1 MRNSSPIDD
10 PTLDADVARVREADP
25 AGAAAEAK
33 AAFYLRMRARGI
45 EDLAMLRAF
54 ELVPRHLFVPHRYRD
69 LAARDLA
76 LPIGC
81 GQTLNEPWF
90 VARMIAALRVERA
103 HRVLEIGAGTGY
115 ATAILAHLASNVVAL
130 ERYQSL
136 AIAAQARLA
145 ELGVTNAAV
154 DWGDGLAAP
163 KQVDLFDRIIVHGVL
178 DQQGERLTDRLA
190 EDGIMICAR
199 PCAGGQRVV
208 RIDKSSKAEP
218 RSELF
223 SSRLQ
228 AIVPGLAKTL

>member
-1 MRNSSPIDD
+1 MACVQEVD
-10 PTLDADVARVREADP
+10 LVE
-25 AGAAAEAK
+25 AAAEAK
-33 AAFYLRMRARGI
+33 AAFHLRMRAGGI
-45 EDLAMLRAF
+45 HDLAVLRAF
-54 ELVPRHLFVPHRYRD
+54 ELVPRHLFVPDRYFH
-69 LAARDLA
+69 LAGRDLA

-81 GQTLNEPWF
+81 GQTLNEPCF
-90 VARMIAALRVERA
+90 VARMIAALGIERS

-154 DWGDGLAAP
+154 VWRDGLAVP
-163 KQVDLFDRIIVHGVL
+163 QQVDLFDRIIVHGVL
-178 DQQGERLTDRLA
+178 DRQGERLTDRLA
-190 EDGIMICAR
+190 EGGAMVCAR
-199 PCAGGQRVV
+199 PCADGQRVV
-208 RIDKSSKAEP
+208 RIEKGADGIS

-223 SSRLQ
+223 PSRLQ